1 MSFLKESP
9 RFHTG
14 YGNSMFPLTTVVRG
28 KHTVAALGIY
38 RHSRPGTILYQNVCN
53 NVLNGLKSE
62 IFADFVV
69 YLLNKITFL
78 QIPKMAAFFLN
89 NLTDYFFRNYSMLLL
104 KFNKEFLNHTELETK
119 QAYSITPRI
128 GFPLKK
134 HFYRLNIS

>member
-14 YGNSMFPLTTVVRG
+14 CGNSMFPLTTVVRG

-69 YLLNKITFL
+69 YLL
-78 QIPKMAAFFLN
+78 PKMAAFFLN
-89 NLTDYFFRNYSMLLL
+89 NLTDYFFRNHSLLPL
-104 KFNKEFLNHTELETK
+104 KFNKEFLTIQNWKRSKPILSRLE
-119 QAYSITPRI
+119 SV
-128 GFPLKK
+128 FL
-134 HFYRLNIS
+134 